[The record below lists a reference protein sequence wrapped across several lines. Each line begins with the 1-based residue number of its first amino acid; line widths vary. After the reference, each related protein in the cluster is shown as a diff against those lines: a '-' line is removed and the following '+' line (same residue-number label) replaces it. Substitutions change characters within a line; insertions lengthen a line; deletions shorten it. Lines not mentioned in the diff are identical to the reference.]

1 MSLDLKYHTG
11 KRILFLMPENSQF
24 VAYSAKVL
32 ETSSNGMYIHLMS
45 PSWPYGRWFARGELQ
60 PYEVLPDQ
68 YA

>member
-45 PSWPYGRWFARGELQ
+45 PSWPYGRWFARG
-60 PYEVLPDQ
+60 
-68 YA
+68 